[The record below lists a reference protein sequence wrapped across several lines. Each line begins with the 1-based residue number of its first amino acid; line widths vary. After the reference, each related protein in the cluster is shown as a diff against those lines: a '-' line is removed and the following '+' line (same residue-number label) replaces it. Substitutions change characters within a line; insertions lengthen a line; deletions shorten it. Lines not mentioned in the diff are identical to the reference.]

1 MKRIDRNNLDK
12 GFPATT
18 NHLQFLDDEL
28 HDNIIN
34 LCNAI
39 YGENQKIIL
48 SGCMT
53 SIVNNNTSIVCSAGY
68 VLINGEIYKID
79 QTSSIAAGGHGFK
92 INETVTSEIY
102 DDGNQYPAYK
112 DRKCSFIS
120 GVMEQIDNFYS
131 YSQFKRFEFK
141 TSTITPTQI
150 TGININECVVIAQGI
165 SSVINY
171 DAIAN
176 LQSTIDLSA
185 VWSINTK
192 FTLGRI
198 GVALVRAG
206 EFQKYINVYSDG
218 TRVYFIINDQSG
230 STQFSNAATIQ
241 QIINY
246 VHGQTYPADGLV
258 RVSFSII
265 KNN

>member
-1 MKRIDRNNLDK
+1 MKRIDRSNLDK
-12 GFPATT
+12 GFPASIQ
-18 NHLQFLDDEL
+18 HLEFLDDEI

-48 SGCMT
+48 SGCFT
-53 SIVNNNTSIVCSAGY
+53 SLINNNTSIVCSAGY
-68 VLINGEIYKID
+68 VLINGEILKIA
-79 QTSSIAAGGHGFK
+79 QSTSIAAGGHGFK
-92 INETVTSEIY
+92 INESNISDIY

-112 DRKCSFIS
+112 NRTCSFIS
-120 GVMEQIDNFYS
+120 GVLEKIDNFYTF
-131 YSQFKRFEFK
+131 SQFKRFEFK
-141 TSTITPTQI
+141 TSNITPTQI
-150 TGININECVVIAQGI
+150 QGITINECAVIAQGI
-165 SSVINY
+165 TSVINY

-176 LQSTIDLSA
+176 LQGTIDISS

-192 FTLGRI
+192 FTLGCI

-206 EFQKYINVYSDG
+206 EFQKFVNVYSDG
-218 TRVYFIINDQSG
+218 SRVYFIINDQTG
-230 STQFSNAATIQ
+230 STQYSNAATIQ

-246 VHGQTYPADGLV
+246 VHGQTYPGDGLV
-258 RVSFSII
+258 RITFSII